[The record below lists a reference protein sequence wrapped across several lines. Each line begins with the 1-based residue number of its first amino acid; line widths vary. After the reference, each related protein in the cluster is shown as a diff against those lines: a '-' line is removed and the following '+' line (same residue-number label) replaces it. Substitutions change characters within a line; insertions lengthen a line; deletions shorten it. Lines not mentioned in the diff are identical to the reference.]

1 MLGVG
6 PFPKRG
12 EEDADLVNAG
22 KQTVTEMDGTSYFSA
37 DQSFAM
43 IRGGHC
49 DVTILGSMQA
59 RPFLRTTP
67 RSPSATPRAPSL
79 RHTP

>member
-6 PFPKRG
+6 PFPNTG
-12 EEDADLVNAG
+12 AEDCDLINAG
-22 KQTVTEMDGTSYFSA
+22 KQTVTALPGASFFSA

-59 RPFLRTTP
+59 RA
-67 RSPSATPRAPSL
+67 RSECNGEWRATHPWACV
-79 RHTP
+79 TCV